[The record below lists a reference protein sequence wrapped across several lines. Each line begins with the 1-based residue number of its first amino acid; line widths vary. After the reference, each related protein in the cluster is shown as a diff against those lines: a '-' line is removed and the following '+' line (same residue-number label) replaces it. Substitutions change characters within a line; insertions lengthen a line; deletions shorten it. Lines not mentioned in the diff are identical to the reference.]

1 MEKQATVLVVEDD
14 PCLRA
19 VYADLL
25 SDEGFHVETA
35 ENGQVGISKLEKDP
49 PDVILLDIEMP
60 IMDGVTFATIYN
72 RMPGDHAPIV
82 VCSSLATPT
91 SLAQIRP
98 ASVMS
103 KPCDLDQLLNE
114 LNRRVPLR
122 V

>member
-1 MEKQATVLVVEDD
+1 MAKQATVLVVEDD

-35 ENGQVGISKLEKDP
+35 ENGQVGITMVEKVP

-60 IMDGVTFATIYN
+60 VMDGVTFATIYN
-72 RMPGDHAPIV
+72 RMSGDHAPIV
-82 VCSSLATPT
+82 VCSSLASTS

-98 ASVMS
+98 ASVMG

-114 LNRRVPLR
+114 VNRQVPLA